1 MNKEDIIMTSDKVM
15 RYIISILLAILGWI
29 IQQSYTR
36 TSEAMVELNKDVV
49 DIKLKLTEISTKI
62 VDEVKV
68 REIVNQELERHGLIK
83 K

>member
-1 MNKEDIIMTSDKVM
+1 MTSDKVM

-83 K
+83 KQS